1 MEQTTLIILKPD
13 AVQRG
18 LMGRIISRFED
29 KGLTVVAAKLMQITP
44 DLAAKHYAAHKERPL
59 YPGLVGFMTSG
70 PVLVMAIR
78 GKEAIAVCR
87 KLMGKTTG
95 YEAEPGTVRGDFSSS
110 KSYNLVHGSDSEESA
125 KTEVDLFFKKEE
137 ILGFTRDTY
146 RWIVDNSAGKAE

>member
-18 LMGRIISRFED
+18 LMGRIIARFED
-29 KGLTVVAAKLMQITP
+29 KGLTVVAAKLMQITA
-44 DLAAKHYAAHKERPL
+44 DLAAKHYAAHKERPF

-70 PVLVMAIR
+70 PVLVLAIK

-137 ILGFTRDTY
+137 ILDFTRDTY